1 MAVGA
6 AMQPNSSSTRHR
18 RPLFRRL
25 LVVPVRSMVAATSAG
40 LVKVVV
46 ASSHGGLTSGAPEA
60 CLWDAQTA

>member
-18 RPLFRRL
+18 HPLSRRL
-25 LVVPVRSMVAATSAG
+25 LVVPVRSGAAAKTAG
-40 LVKVVV
+40 LMKVVV
-46 ASSHGGLTSGAPEA
+46 ASSLGGLTSGAPEA